1 MRTARYRAAN
11 PKVIHSR
18 GIAFHNKMSVDCHKS
33 GRNSTMDIR
42 LVNCPHCLKLIKI
55 RKPQLFD
62 GTLSASWLL
71 RQRDQAAGVDPLV
84 SNKDQLSLLDATTK
98 TR

>member
-1 MRTARYRAAN
+1 
-11 PKVIHSR
+11 
-18 GIAFHNKMSVDCHKS
+18 MSVDCHKA

-55 RKPQLFD
+55 RKPQLLD

-71 RQRDQAAGVDPLV
+71 RQRDQVTGVDPLV
-84 SNKDQLSLLDATTK
+84 NKKGQLPLLDATTK

>member
-11 PKVIHSR
+11 PRVIHSR
-18 GIAFHNKMSVDCHKS
+18 GIAFHNKMSVDCSKA

-42 LVNCPHCLKLIKI
+42 LVNCPHCLKLIKL
-55 RKPQLFD
+55 RKPQLLD
-62 GTLSASWLL
+62 GTLSAEWLL
-71 RQRDQAAGVDPLV
+71 RQRSQVAGVDPV
-84 SNKDQLSLLDATTK
+84 VDKKQLDLLDATTK